1 MSETTEYHAAMGE
14 FAGHMLCT
22 AIAAHFMH
30 WTTSSYAAHKAVG
43 EYYEAIPDLVDGV
56 VEAYQ
61 GCYGLVGRFQA
72 RMDNPRGKGTEA
84 LVSYFQD
91 QKDYVARA
99 RKKLPDRSELQN
111 EIDAIATLI
120 DSTLYKLRFLS

>member
-1 MSETTEYHAAMGE
+1 MSETEYHAAMGE

-22 AIAAHFMH
+22 AVAAHFMH
-30 WTTSSYAAHKAVG
+30 WSTTSFAAHKALG
-43 EYYEAIPDLVDGV
+43 EYYEAIPDLVDTV

-72 RMDNPRGKGTEA
+72 RMDNPRGKGQEA
-84 LVSYFQD
+84 LVSYFED
-91 QKDYVARA
+91 QKDYVEKT
-99 RKKLPDRSELQN
+99 RKRLPDRSELQN
-111 EIDAIATLI
+111 EIDAIAALI

>member
-1 MSETTEYHAAMGE
+1 MSETEYHAAMGE

-30 WTTSSYAAHKAVG
+30 WSTSSYAAHKALG
-43 EYYEAIPDLVDGV
+43 EYYEAIPDLVDAV

-72 RMDNPRGKGTEA
+72 RMDNPRGKGQEA
-84 LVSYFQD
+84 LVSYFED
-91 QKDYVARA
+91 QKAYVEKQ
-99 RKKLPDRSELQN
+99 RKNLPDRSELQN
-111 EIDAIATLI
+111 EIDAIAALI

>member
-1 MSETTEYHAAMGE
+1 MSETEYHAAMGE

-22 AIAAHFMH
+22 AVAAHFMH
-30 WTTSSYAAHKAVG
+30 WSTTSFAAHKALG
-43 EYYEAIPDLVDGV
+43 EYYDAIPDLVDTV

-72 RMDNPRGKGTEA
+72 RMDNPRGKGQEA
-84 LVSYFQD
+84 LVSYFED
-91 QKDYVARA
+91 QKDYVEKT
-99 RKKLPDRSELQN
+99 RKRLPDRSELQN
-111 EIDAIATLI
+111 EIDAIAALI